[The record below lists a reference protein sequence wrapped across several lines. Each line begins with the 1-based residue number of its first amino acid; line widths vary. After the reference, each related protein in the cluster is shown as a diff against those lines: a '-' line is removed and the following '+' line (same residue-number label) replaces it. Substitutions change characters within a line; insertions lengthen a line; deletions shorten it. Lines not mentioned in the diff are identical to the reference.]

1 MLTALLQRKK
11 LVVLGLNSGT
21 SADGLDMAAVSIDRS
36 RGGYRT
42 SLIAGGS
49 RRYPDAVRALVLKM
63 ADTKAVSLDEV
74 IYLDSIL
81 GQFFGRSARAFIK
94 RMNSQGVKVDLIASH
109 GQTVRHRPQI
119 VKRAGFK
126 VRGTLQLGS
135 VDQISCLTNC
145 LAVGNFR
152 QADIAAG
159 NEGAPITVAAMQRLF
174 SDSHES
180 RLIVNIG
187 GMANFFWLP
196 SGRSRQ
202 PTVAADC
209 GPGNSLSDILSQ
221 ELFKTKF
228 DQGGRQALAG
238 QSNDRLLSRLK
249 ADPFFKN
256 RTVSTGRETFGAA
269 MAERLIKAGK
279 KLKLSKED
287 MIATAA
293 ELTAV
298 SIAGRVRTFFHA
310 DQSLHKLYLTGGG
323 VHNKFFPK
331 RLSELL
337 GGVEVISVAELGY
350 DPDLVEAAAFAVLG
364 EATLRSESVASNTGR
379 DLRQK
384 QHELRPVLG
393 QIVQPPQKG

>member
-21 SADGLDMAAVSIDRS
+21 SADGLDMAAIRIDRT

-49 RRYPDAVRALVLKM
+49 RRYPDALRSLVLKM
-63 ADTKAVSLDEV
+63 ADATAVSLDEV

-119 VKRAGFK
+119 IKRAGFK

-135 VDQISCLTNC
+135 VDQISNLTNC

-174 SDSHES
+174 SDLNES

-202 PTVAADC
+202 TVVAADC

-221 ELFKTKF
+221 KLFKTRF
-228 DQGGRQALAG
+228 DRGGRQALAG
-238 QSNDRLLSRLK
+238 QSSDRLLSSLK

-256 RTVSTGRETFGAA
+256 RTVSTGRETFGVA

-279 KLKLSKED
+279 KLKLSKAD

-298 SIAGRVRTFFHA
+298 SIASRVRTFFRA

-337 GGVEVISVAELGY
+337 GGVEVTSVAELGS

-379 DLRQK
+379 DQRQK
-384 QHELRPVLG
+384 QHERRPVLG
-393 QIVQPPQKG
+393 QIVQPPK